1 MAQSYADQSLLD
13 QQAAV
18 DRMAAEARRDLAL
31 AKKQDKVWDEAAAK
45 QVNKIFDDYDKSD
58 SGSITTKDF
67 RDAIDDMMPWDD
79 KLFPKVFEK
88 MDSTGDG
95 TLSKTE
101 LAAGLKMLEAAKI
114 FDGMDTDNSG
124 VLDRNQWTTVAM
136 RCKFNAQDAE
146 NIFLEFDE
154 DDNNV
159 MDFDEFL
166 VCMNDLQEVFT
177 MNDIQARVDQTKS
190 EIQQIE
196 VTVSKLLS
204 EIQGHSKKKDA
215 AQKRKDAHND
225 KKEKAKAKVDAHLAF
240 FGDKTA
246 LVSNHRE
253 KLDVMHM
260 SVSELKEKFVTYKS
274 DLHKAFENKQYAVC
288 VDISGD
294 LHDIKYELDEQSG
307 AHALLL
313 QAHADETSVLET
325 KSVDHAQADVELRH
339 LHDLLMEAEA
349 HHDEIAA
356 CHSGALE
363 ELRDCEARYES
374 LKERLKELE
383 EQGARSGLRACMKKL
398 DKQLA
403 LVATSNQKILDCCK
417 RFNMYFKMKSF
428 KEIGVIGMDLMKYQ
442 NKADRAEQERDR
454 LILVVKDKKN
464 EMDHIDRRNK
474 AEEANRDKDA
484 WT

>member
-1 MAQSYADQSLLD
+1 MAQNFADQSLLE
-13 QQAAV
+13 QKAAV
-18 DRMAAEARRDLAL
+18 ERMAAEARRDLAK
-31 AKKQDKVWDEAAAK
+31 AKAQDKVWDEAAAK

-58 SGSITTKDF
+58 TGSITTRDF

-79 KLFPKVFEK
+79 KLFPAVFKK

-136 RCKFNAQDAE
+136 RCKFNAADAE
-146 NIFLEFDE
+146 NIFNEFD
-154 DDNNV
+154 DDNNNV
-159 MDFDEFL
+159 MDFEEFL
-166 VCMNDLQEVFT
+166 DCMNDLQEVFT
-177 MNDIQARVDQTKS
+177 MNDIQVRVDQTKE
-190 EIQQIE
+190 EIVQIE
-196 VTVSKLLS
+196 KQVSKLLS
-204 EIQGHSKKKDA
+204 EIQGHAKKKDA
-215 AQKRKDAHND
+215 AHARKQAHND
-225 KKEKAKAKVDAHLAF
+225 KKAKAKAKVDEHLAF
-240 FGDKTA
+240 FGDKNA
-246 LVSNHRE
+246 LVDTHRE

-260 SVSELKEKFVTYKS
+260 SVSELKEKFVTYKA
-274 DLHKAFENKQYAVC
+274 DLHKAFENKQYQVC
-288 VDISGD
+288 VDISAD
-294 LHDIKYELDEQSG
+294 LADIKWELDETEG
-307 AHALLL
+307 KHALLL

-363 ELRDCEARYES
+363 ELRDCEDRYEA

-403 LVATSNQKILDCCK
+403 RVSTSNMKILDCCK

-442 NKADRAEQERDR
+442 NDADRAEQERDR
-454 LILVVKDKKN
+454 LILLVKDKKT
-464 EMDHIDRRNK
+464 EMDHIDKRN
-474 AEEANRDKDA
+474 AADEANRDKDA